1 MQATAGPPIVL
12 PLGHFYGTVRQA
24 RTSGGFDISSL
35 AATGREEDV
44 AVHTHADAH
53 FVLVLSGVYISAARW
68 APARAR
74 APFLVFNPPGTI
86 HRDRFLGGVGSFL
99 TISLSGNRL
108 CSAARV
114 SRLERC
120 LHNAVQT

>member
-68 APARAR
+68 APAVI
-74 APFLVFNPPGTI
+74 PSGKLFTTLGTT
-86 HRDRFLGGVGSFL
+86 G
-99 TISLSGNRL
+99 LSAW
-108 CSAARV
+108 S
-114 SRLERC
+114 SID
-120 LHNAVQT
+120 